1 MSQDVASGCSSFD
14 QSLFEAVAFAR
25 EGGSPRLE
33 QQAAN
38 PYRRAASAQ
47 RRSLAA
53 LQDGI
58 AG

>member
-33 QQAAN
+33 QRLSEILGSERQMLRAS
-38 PYRRAASAQ
+38 PRR
-47 RRSLAA
+47 L
-53 LQDGI
+53 LP
-58 AG
+58 